1 MELFLLFVV
10 MVLAA
15 PLLLFAMPVIMYLVP
30 LMLIGLV
37 ISILLDRVRHHSRAV
52 TH

>member
-1 MELFLLFVV
+1 MQLFLLFVIL
-10 MVLAA
+10 VLAA
-15 PLLLFAMPVIMYLVP
+15 PLLLYAMPIIAYLVP

-37 ISILLDRVRHHSRAV
+37 ISILVDCVRHHSGAV